1 MIQSMSHLPL
11 LIRRLLKDSLFQ
23 MERKDLE
30 WILFIQQNYL
40 QKMLGVSNSLVQ
52 VQNNNIVCASNTL
65 HNSFKQ
71 D

>member
-1 MIQSMSHLPL
+1 MIQSMSHLPP
-11 LIRRLLKDSLFQ
+11 LIRRLLKDSLYQ
-23 MERKDLE
+23 MKRRDLG

-52 VQNNNIVCASNTL
+52 VQNNNIVCLSNTL